1 MQGLSFAHSNER
13 PQMPVM
19 LGVVLRFA
27 QFEGNKWSER
37 AEITAFVRKV
47 RTDFCRDSIAER
59 DLGNAPKADS
69 SNRRVSRCLACALGC
84 EGRNEGWGYYYC

>member
-37 AEITAFVRKV
+37 AEITAFVWEV
-47 RTDFCRDSIAER
+47 RTDFNGNCIPGR
-59 DLGNAPKADS
+59 DLGNAPKAGS
-69 SNRRVSRCLACALGC
+69 TNRCVSRCLACALEC
-84 EGRNEGWGYYYC
+84 EGRNEGWGDS

>member
-1 MQGLSFAHSNER
+1 MQGLSFAHSNELS
-13 PQMPVM
+13 QMPVM

-37 AEITAFVRKV
+37 AEITAFVREV

-59 DLGNAPKADS
+59 DLGNAPKAGS
-69 SNRRVSRCLACALGC
+69 SNRRVSRCLACALEC
-84 EGRNEGWGYYYC
+84 EGRNEGWGDYYC